1 MANNQPPYD
10 LSVLTQNREQLLLAE
25 IAAWLHDVGKCTDVQ
40 IYHHSEPQP
49 QKWGNGGS
57 YKVVIEDPHKILKI
71 TNNVTQSEIRSRLGN
86 RLKQILSNTPPTFF
100 TIFKG
105 KFPKK
110 SIEWEQLLLTSV
122 VRLPGL
128 DEYFL
133 GELIMLGL
141 PSAAKPVEIR
151 NVFGKNG
158 WLPAALGIAHGIA
171 HFDKQS
177 ADGSKQYIPI
187 QGATAFG
194 YEYIV
199 ENLTERLK
207 FIPTI
212 AERKLVLKFA
222 KDYFKYALGDTTRPV
237 NEVTLLD
244 WSWTVAGLLKASL
257 SKQIL
262 GVPQEIVSNS
272 QHSLSWRLLSI
283 RTDGLQYMLS
293 APGVPDILARK
304 DLLQNGWNK
313 VKELIEE
320 QYPLGLEVYR
330 DENGPVY
337 VVPDIDELTSV
348 LIDKKL
354 ENEPALRALI
364 YSAFAEGT
372 MDSDS
377 CLRLGGEVI
386 PQIKEDDKGWTA
398 EGDDIPPIGKHLD
411 EKIGLESDPSQLRDA
426 WCNGH
431 IADICTV
438 CGLRPQG
445 PGKKSAERNVCDICE
460 QRRDDRARKWATGL
474 GKTSL
479 TIWTDEVA
487 DKNGRLA
494 LLVGSFELT
503 HWLSGNLVRTLAVR
517 APKDDHTSRDVSK
530 NPSFARLRRIWET
543 TRNFWEEVVEG
554 KTSIVKKVFKERTD
568 IRFQRLIL
576 RGKLKGEGSLGPYH
590 SYELKIRG
598 VNVPVLWVP
607 RDSKAPKGGNYFVTT
622 VNLQWL
628 IRQLFNDEERKKYET
643 TSWQEAFREIFSKES
658 LQLEAPGGYGLEN
671 KKLGSFQ
678 LDEVSEA
685 IMLSRNFSYL
695 PVIPILTE
703 PTTFML
709 LLPAEQALQMV
720 EAIREKYER
729 EMGKVRNRLPMHLGL
744 VFAHKRTPLRALF
757 DAGRQMLRR
766 SFKGGIWKV
775 MEVQEVNSGTLPAW
789 LQDEAHAH
797 FAKCKKIVLESDER
811 ILTWHVPLAMGDGA
825 TSDDWY
831 PYAFL
836 VSDAEPSDRTLYFQ
850 TEGNPFSSSHNWL
863 VHARELKVN
872 DTIYFTPATFDY
884 EFLDVTTRRFELHY
898 DAEGKRTGSPR
909 RPYLLDELDL
919 WHRIQNHLAFLEKQ
933 QIYQLVHVIE
943 ATAELWGLDERGRE
957 DETFRQFVADT
968 LTTAAWPKEHKW
980 SSIPEED
987 KNLMVDAGVSGM
999 LKDLVELHFQ
1009 ILKTRF
1015 STVNPT

>member
-10 LSVLTQNREQLLLAE
+10 LSILARNREQLLLAE
-25 IAAWLHDVGKCTDVQ
+25 IAALIHDWKKCSDEQLKSMTKSYFEKGMNGNETLFKQRCPFTDLDEIKKAQGISRTEFGKLFSKLLEQYPVLNLGGKEYKFDEFVSSKKYGFRGQEDHNLDYPILLARVAHHRAHIEKEKEDTDFEGAQ
-40 IYHHSEPQP
+40 CWPNIRASNAF
-49 QKWGNGGS
+49 GF
-57 YKVVIEDPHKILKI
+57 EDEKPLSGLTKILYG
-71 TNNVTQSEIRSRLGN
+71 LGED
-86 RLKQILSNTPPTFF
+86 KDKELS
-100 TIFKG
+100 
-105 KFPKK
+105 
-110 SIEWEQLLLTSV
+110 
-122 VRLPGL
+122 GL
-128 DEYFL
+128 D
-133 GELIMLGL
+133 
-141 PSAAKPVEIR
+141 
-151 NVFGKNG
+151 
-158 WLPAALGIAHGIA
+158 H
-171 HFDKQS
+171 
-177 ADGSKQYIPI
+177 
-187 QGATAFG
+187 
-194 YEYIV
+194 
-199 ENLTERLK
+199 
-207 FIPTI
+207 
-212 AERKLVLKFA
+212 RKKLLDDIKKKWDVA
-222 KDYFKYALGDTTRPV
+222 ISDSRRPV
-237 NEVTLLD
+237 NEVNLWD
-244 WSWTVAGLLKASL
+244 WSYVVASL
-257 SKQIL
+257 YK
-262 GVPQEIVSNS
+262 PEIARWLLTNEKRNS
-272 QHSLSWRLLSI
+272 DEISWRLLSI

-293 APGVPDILARK
+293 APGVPDMLARK
-304 DLLQNGWNK
+304 KLLQDGWNK

-386 PQIKEDDKGWTA
+386 PQIKEDEKGWKA
-398 EGDDIPPIGKHLD
+398 EGEDIPPIEKHLD

-445 PGKKSAERNVCDICE
+445 PGLKAAERNVCDICE
-460 QRRDDRARKWATGL
+460 RRRADRAKEWALNL
-474 GKTSL
+474 GQVSD

-487 DKNGRLA
+487 DANGRLA
-494 LLVGSFELT
+494 LLTGHFELT

-517 APKDDHTSRDVSK
+517 APKDDHTSRDVFK

-543 TRNFWEEVVEG
+543 TRKFWEEVVEG
-554 KTSIVKKVFKERTD
+554 ETSLIKKVYRERTD

-576 RGKLKGEGSLGPYH
+576 RGKLEEGGSLGPYH

-607 RDSKAPKGGNYFVTT
+607 RDSKAPEGGNYFVTT

-628 IRQLFNDEERKKYET
+628 IWQLFSGEKRINYEA
-643 TSWQEAFREIFSKES
+643 TSWQEAFREIFSEES

-968 LTTAAWPKEHKW
+968 LTTAAYPKEHKW